1 VIPDTSWEPTP
12 QDVAWQSQMVHILKN
27 KGTWAVPGTM
37 SVFELDKPNKKFK
50 LLVGSPDEET
60 NRRIAKVFKRLGFS
74 EKSDDDEN
82 IAVDKFKPSDN

>member
-1 VIPDTSWEPTP
+1 
-12 QDVAWQSQMVHILKN
+12 MVHILKN